1 MLDLIQL
8 DLTQAINNEMLDFG
22 LCVHKNAC
30 MNQADAI
37 EKILGCIDSDFVKA
51 LAEPAR
57 IEILKWLIVNDS
69 CDVKTLA
76 EKMPQDRSVISRHL
90 ALMEK
95 AGLLQVKKE
104 GRHMVYRV
112 NGEQT
117 LQKSE
122 QLVDVV
128 KQCLKYNCC

>member
-1 MLDLIQL
+1 
-8 DLTQAINNEMLDFG
+8 
-22 LCVHKNAC
+22 

-57 IEILKWLIVNDS
+57 IEILKWLIVHES

-76 EKMPQDRSVISRHL
+76 EIMPQDRSVISRHL

-95 AGLLQVKKE
+95 SGLLQVRKE
-104 GRHMVYRV
+104 GRHMIYSLD
-112 NGEQT
+112 GKQT

-122 QLVDVV
+122 QLVEVV
-128 KQCLKYNCC
+128 KQCLDHKCC